1 MTILPHDVQPR
12 LLHSEDLQSFLFGR
26 ECLLEELP
34 FSAEIIERNRKIGA
48 VSLEP
53 GIEIRPASASVFSVK
68 YRFRCRRCGNEHPN
82 FFSAYYCARCRKTC
96 VYCRRCLSMGVVK
109 SCSLLATWIGP
120 APSAPLFK
128 TKNGRLCQWRGT
140 LSDLQR
146 QAADKLTDAVQH
158 KQSYLVWAVCG
169 AGKTEVLFPAVE
181 KALLAGLRLAVAT
194 PRTDVVRELF
204 PRFRKAFPTVPI
216 SALYAGSSDR
226 TTLAPVVITTTHQ
239 LLRYRGY
246 FDVVII
252 DEVDAFPFDYDPM
265 LAYAVKKSA
274 KPDTPFIYLSA
285 TPPPALKKAFL
296 TGRLQGIKIFRRFH
310 GFPLP
315 VPQSRWMGN
324 WRKKVSQG
332 LIPAPF
338 LNWVMEKAAGNRR
351 LFIFV
356 PSIEMLK
363 QLTPLL
369 QEKCQTTIESVHA
382 DDPGRHEKIMLFR
395 QGVIQILVTTT
406 ILERGVTVSGVEAA
420 VFGADDPVFD
430 ERALVQISGRV
441 GRDPAIP
448 GGEIIFFRY
457 GRTLEMVRAKRHIEQ
472 MNREGGFK

>member
-1 MTILPHDVQPR
+1 MTTLSHDTQPR
-12 LLHSEDLQSFLFGR
+12 PSFSEELQSFLYGR
-26 ECLLEELP
+26 ECLIEELP
-34 FSAEIIERNRKIGA
+34 FPAEIIERNREIGA
-48 VSLEP
+48 VALVP
-53 GIEIRPASASVFSVK
+53 GIEIRPASASIFSAK
-68 YRFRCRRCGNEHPN
+68 PRFRCRRCGNDHPD
-82 FFSAYYCARCRKTC
+82 FFSAYSCARCRKTC

-128 TKNGRLCQWRGT
+128 TKNGRLCEWKGA
-140 LSDLQR
+140 LSELQR
-146 QAADKLTDAVQH
+146 QAAEKLAAAVQR
-158 KQSYLVWAVCG
+158 KQSFLIWAVCG
-169 AGKTEVLFPAVE
+169 AGKTEILFPAVE
-181 KALLAGLRLAVAT
+181 KALLNGLRLAIAT

-216 SALYAGSSDR
+216 SALYAGSRDR
-226 TTLAPVVITTTHQ
+226 TPLAPLVVTTTHQ
-239 LLRYRGY
+239 LLRYRDY

-274 KPDTPFIYLSA
+274 KPDAPFIYLSA
-285 TPPPALKKAFL
+285 TPPPALKKEFL
-296 TGRLQGIKIFRRFH
+296 SGRLQGMKISRRFH
-310 GFPLP
+310 GHPLP

-324 WRKKVSQG
+324 WRKKVKQG
-332 LIPAPF
+332 CIPSSF
-338 LNWVMEKAAGNRR
+338 LHWVMEKASGNRQ

-356 PSIEMLK
+356 PSIALLK

-369 QEKCQTTIESVHA
+369 KSKSQTSIEGVHA
-382 DDPGRHEKIMLFR
+382 EDPERHEKIMLFR
-395 QGVIQILVTTT
+395 QGAIQILVTTT

-448 GGEIIFFRY
+448 GGEIIFFHY
-457 GRTLEMVRAKRHIEQ
+457 GRTLEMVRAKRHIQQ
-472 MNREGGFK
+472 MNDEGGF